1 MEVVRR
7 IFRSVAE
14 GMAVRSVRRSLER
27 DGIPAPSGIGRWNQT
42 TIRNIIGSELY
53 APHTHEEV
61 AVVVDPNVAARLDR
75 EALYGLWAWNTRKT
89 TRRKVWDETGG
100 KFKIH
105 YNYAPRPK
113 EEWLFVPVPNA
124 GVPKRV
130 VEDARQSLKDNAR
143 KPSQAAKRF
152 WELSGGIL
160 RCGECGHTLRPHTSR
175 TRAGT
180 LLHYYSCRSRYNTGP
195 SRDCPNRKHLRAE
208 RIEEQI
214 WGFVSGLLRD
224 PERIRDGLNR
234 LIENER
240 ANVGRDPERGAEF
253 WSRKLSEVEVE
264 RRGYHRLAAKGHMTD
279 EELSAAL
286 SELDETHETAARELE
301 AVRVRG
307 EALKRLE
314 DDRDALMES
323 YAGAVKETLEDL
335 EPEERHRIYKLLR
348 LSVRFRPDWPLE
360 VSGIF
365 AEVAE
370 EAEGDLSF
378 CKLS

>member
-1 MEVVRR
+1 M
-7 IFRSVAE
+7 
-14 GMAVRSVRRSLER
+14 
-27 DGIPAPSGIGRWNQT
+27 
-42 TIRNIIGSELY
+42 
-53 APHTHEEV
+53 
-61 AVVVDPNVAARLDR
+61 
-75 EALYGLWAWNTRKT
+75 
-89 TRRKVWDETGG
+89 
-100 KFKIH
+100 
-105 YNYAPRPK
+105 
-113 EEWLFVPVPNA
+113 PVPDA

-175 TRAGT
+175 SRAGT

-195 SRDCPNRKHLRAE
+195 GRDCQNRKHLRAE
-208 RIEEQI
+208 RIEDQI
-214 WGFVSGLLRD
+214 WNFVSGLLRD

-240 ANVGRDPERGAEF
+240 ANVGRDPERDAEF
-253 WSRKLSEVEVE
+253 WSRKISEVEVE

-286 SELDETHETAARELE
+286 LDLDETRETAERELE

-370 EAEGDLSF
+370 EAEGDLSN
-378 CKLS
+378 CKRSPLGV